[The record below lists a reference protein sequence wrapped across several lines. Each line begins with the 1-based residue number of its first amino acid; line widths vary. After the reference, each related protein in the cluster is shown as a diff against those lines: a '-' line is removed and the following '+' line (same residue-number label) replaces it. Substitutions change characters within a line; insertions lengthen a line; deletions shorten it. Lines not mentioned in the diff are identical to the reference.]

1 MSIQRISHFYSWK
14 VDLILD
20 VRSPSEYQHA
30 HIPGA
35 LNLPLFTDEERS
47 VVGTLYKQTSRQ
59 EAIKTGLTYFGPRMK
74 EMILTVEAW
83 LRQRYA
89 LETDIELIP
98 SDYTLLVHCW
108 RGGMR
113 SGGVAWLLDLY
124 GFKVQVLEGG
134 YKAFRNWV
142 LGIFQKPHELNIIA
156 GNTGAAKTRV
166 LHKLSDMGK
175 CVIDLEALAAHKGS
189 AFGNIGMPEQP
200 GQEMFENLLA
210 FELTKWD
217 GNAIWLE
224 DESIRIG
231 QVNLPKEFW
240 LLMQTSTHYVL
251 QVPFEKRLD
260 YTVEEYGKLPLEK
273 MINAIV
279 RIKKRLGGLEAGNAI
294 NALIEDRVR
303 DAFSVLL
310 RYYDKWYQ
318 KALDQKNLP
327 DDQLKVIPCFDTDP
341 QTNASLVIALTENSP
356 Q

>member
-1 MSIQRISHFYSWK
+1 MSIQRVSHFYSWQT
-14 VDLILD
+14 DLILD

-47 VVGTLYKQTSRQ
+47 VVGTLYKQTGRH

-74 EMILTVEAW
+74 EMVLTVEEW
-83 LRQRYA
+83 LRQKYELNA
-89 LETDIELIP
+89 DVELIP

-124 GFKVQVLEGG
+124 GFKIQVLEGG

-142 LGIFQKPHELNIIA
+142 LGIFQKPHDLNIVA

-166 LHKLSDMGK
+166 LHKLSDKGK

-217 GNAIWLE
+217 GKTIWLE

-231 QVNLPKEFW
+231 QVNIPKEFW

-251 QVPFEKRLD
+251 QVPFEK
-260 YTVEEYGKLPLEK
+260 
-273 MINAIV
+273 
-279 RIKKRLGGLEAGNAI
+279 GLTI
-294 NALIEDRVR
+294 L
-303 DAFSVLL
+303 
-310 RYYDKWYQ
+310 
-318 KALDQKNLP
+318 
-327 DDQLKVIPCFDTDP
+327 
-341 QTNASLVIALTENSP
+341 
-356 Q
+356 

>member
-1 MSIQRISHFYSWK
+1 MSIQRISHFYAWNA
-14 VDLILD
+14 DLVLD
-20 VRSPSEYQHA
+20 VRSPSEYNHA

-47 VVGTLYKQTSRQ
+47 VVGTLYKQNSRQ

-74 EMILTVEAW
+74 EMVLTVEKW
-83 LRQRYA
+83 LRQKFE
-89 LETDIELIP
+89 LNDEVELIP
-98 SDYTLLVHCW
+98 SDYTLVVHCW

-142 LGIFQKPHELNIIA
+142 LGIFQKPHDLNIIA

-166 LHKLSDMGK
+166 LHALSVKGR
-175 CVIDLEALAAHKGS
+175 CVIDLESLAAHKGS

-210 FELTKWD
+210 FELAKWD
-217 GNAIWLE
+217 GKTIWLE

-240 LLMQTSTHYVL
+240 ILMQKSIHYVL
-251 QVPFEKRLD
+251 HVPFEKRLE

-294 NALIEDRVR
+294 NALIEDRVA
-303 DAFSVLL
+303 DAFSILL

-318 KALDQKNLP
+318 KALDQKSLSA
-327 DDQLKVIPCFDTDP
+327 DQLIVIPCFDTDP
-341 QTNASLVIALTENSP
+341 ETNATLVIALTKNTP
-356 Q
+356 

>member
-1 MSIQRISHFYSWK
+1 MSIQRISHFYAWNA
-14 VDLILD
+14 DLVLD
-20 VRSPSEYQHA
+20 VRSPSEYNHA

-47 VVGTLYKQTSRQ
+47 WVGTLYKQNSRQ

-74 EMILTVEAW
+74 EMVLTVEKW
-83 LRQRYA
+83 LRQKFE
-89 LETDIELIP
+89 LNDEVELIP
-98 SDYTLLVHCW
+98 SDYTLVVHCW

-142 LGIFQKPHELNIIA
+142 LGIFQKPHDLNIIA

-166 LHKLSDMGK
+166 LHALSVKGR
-175 CVIDLEALAAHKGS
+175 CVIDLESLAAHKGS

-217 GNAIWLE
+217 GKAIWLE

-240 LLMQTSTHYVL
+240 VLMQTSTHYVL
-251 QVPFEKRLD
+251 QVPFEKRLE

-294 NALIEDRVR
+294 NALIEDRVA
-303 DAFSVLL
+303 DAFSILL

-318 KALDQKNLP
+318 KALDQKSLSA
-327 DDQLKVIPCFDTDP
+327 DRLIVIPCFDTDP
-341 QTNASLVIALTENSP
+341 ETNGTLVIALTKNTP
-356 Q
+356 

>member
-1 MSIQRISHFYSWK
+1 M
-14 VDLILD
+14 
-20 VRSPSEYQHA
+20 
-30 HIPGA
+30 
-35 LNLPLFTDEERS
+35 
-47 VVGTLYKQTSRQ
+47 
-59 EAIKTGLTYFGPRMK
+59 
-74 EMILTVEAW
+74 
-83 LRQRYA
+83 
-89 LETDIELIP
+89 
-98 SDYTLLVHCW
+98 
-108 RGGMR
+108 
-113 SGGVAWLLDLY
+113 
-124 GFKVQVLEGG
+124 
-134 YKAFRNWV
+134 
-142 LGIFQKPHELNIIA
+142 LGIFQKPHDLNIVA

-166 LHKLSDMGK
+166 LHKLRDKGK

-217 GNAIWLE
+217 GKTIWLE

-231 QVNLPKEFW
+231 QVNIPKEFW

-294 NALIEDRVR
+294 NALIEDRVA
-303 DAFSVLL
+303 DAFSILL

-327 DDQLKVIPCFDTDP
+327 EDRLRVIQCIDTHP
-341 QTNASLVIALTENSP
+341 QTNATMVIALTENTP